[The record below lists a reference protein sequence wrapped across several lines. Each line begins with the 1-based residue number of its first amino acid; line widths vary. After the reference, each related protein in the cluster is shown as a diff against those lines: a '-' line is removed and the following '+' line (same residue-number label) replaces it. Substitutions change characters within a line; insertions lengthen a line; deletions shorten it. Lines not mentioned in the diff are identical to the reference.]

1 MANREKSKRKKD
13 VKPVNYTIQIYETTK
28 ERLHKVKDSLKV
40 SLYEAL
46 DVVIAGYEE
55 NEKRKEKTAK
65 LEKAS

>member
-1 MANREKSKRKKD
+1 MANRERSKRKKD

-28 ERLHKVKDSLKV
+28 ERLHKVKDNLKV

-46 DVVIAGYEE
+46 DIVVAGYEE